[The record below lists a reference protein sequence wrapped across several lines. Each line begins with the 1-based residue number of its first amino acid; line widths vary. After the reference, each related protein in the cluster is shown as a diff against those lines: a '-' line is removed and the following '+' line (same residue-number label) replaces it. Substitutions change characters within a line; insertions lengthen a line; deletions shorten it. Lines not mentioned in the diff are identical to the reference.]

1 MNKTELEKIYKILA
15 DCLYNFKIA
24 HRDYKD
30 GKNAK
35 IRKDGERRMDNEI
48 ALAKDWIY
56 RNRKVY
62 EIASGGENRSDVDRA
77 MYIEET
83 FWIRYFAR
91 DIEEILRKLKELID
105 TLEEENN
112 DVN

>member
-1 MNKTELEKIYKILA
+1 MNKTELQNIHKILT
-15 DCLYNFKIA
+15 DCLYNFRIA
-24 HRDYKD
+24 YRDYKD
-30 GKNAK
+30 GRNAK

-48 ALAKDWIY
+48 VLAKDWIY

-62 EIASGGENRSDVDRA
+62 EIASGGENRSDFHRA

-91 DIEEILRKLKELID
+91 DVEEILRKLKELISS
-105 TLEEENN
+105 LE
-112 DVN
+112 